1 MTDGGEILML
11 AALRNVMLII
21 SGCRLEINR
30 PSDSGLNGVGNVFGR
45 TDADQMAE
53 CRNPSI
59 NHSRIRHLN
68 A

>member
-1 MTDGGEILML
+1 MTSGSEILL
-11 AALRNVMLII
+11 QEALQNVMVIAA
-21 SGCRLEINR
+21 GCRLEINK

-59 NHSRIRHLN
+59 SHSRIRHLN

>member
-1 MTDGGEILML
+1 
-11 AALRNVMLII
+11 LRNVMLII